1 MVSKA
6 SVRLIGGKQVH
17 VRVKGKKKYVGMY
30 DSIASAAQA
39 FHLATAKVQGGGSLQ
54 PAFSVGRLVYAAGQ
68 EGREE
73 AAGSIVSYDWTTDVY
88 KVSVGDGKGGVK
100 VVSTPL
106 PSSEYTVRQ
115 KREAGAGGAGAAGAA
130 NETSAAGDK
139 EADAGAFRGVR
150 VTQESGKWAA
160 EIKRDGRQ
168 VVLVPIYVYTYV
180 YIYDMY
186 TCVCVCVCVCV

>member
-6 SVRLIGGKQVH
+6 SVRLMGGKQVH

-30 DSIASAAQA
+30 NSIASAAQA
-39 FHLATAKVQGGGSLQ
+39 FHLATAKVQGGGFS
-54 PAFSVGRLVYAAGQ
+54 SVGTRVYAAGQ

-115 KREAGAGGAGAAGAA
+115 KREAGAGGAGGAGAA
-130 NETSAAGDK
+130 YETSAAGDK

-168 VVLVPIYVYTYV
+168 VLLMPIY
-180 YIYDMY
+180 MY
-186 TCVCVCVCVCV
+186 T

>member
-1 MVSKA
+1 MGSKA
-6 SVRLIGGKQVH
+6 SVRLMSGKQVH

-54 PAFSVGRLVYAAGQ
+54 PAFSVGTRVYAAGQ

-100 VVSTPL
+100 VVSTAL

-115 KREAGAGGAGAAGAA
+115 KREAGAGGAGGAGEAGAA
-130 NETSAAGDK
+130 NEASGAGDK

-168 VVLVPIYVYTYV
+168 VVLMPICV
-180 YIYDMY
+180 YICIYL
-186 TCVCVCVCVCV
+186 

>member
-1 MVSKA
+1 MGSKA
-6 SVRLIGGKQVH
+6 SVRLMSGKQVH

-54 PAFSVGRLVYAAGQ
+54 PAFSVGTRVYAAGQ

-100 VVSTPL
+100 VVSTAL

-115 KREAGAGGAGAAGAA
+115 KREAGAGG
-130 NETSAAGDK
+130 
-139 EADAGAFRGVR
+139 AGAFRGVR